1 MRNIFLLVIF
11 TGLFNLY
18 SFDIDVE
25 KIFSQKD
32 KEAVLKGEIITRR
45 YMKYNPAN
53 LNTHSK
59 IDVPKTEF
67 TNEDYTGYEVIIDE
81 KAFIPYEIKNESDL
95 LKIFNI
101 INNVSLAKGM
111 KYYSNRAG
119 EVLEFILESYMVEG
133 ENKFKKIDDPVY
145 NKVQQKT
152 EAYFYQKDNRFG
164 KLFYKKTV
172 YNEGNNFY
180 IITECLDPIFFIVPL
195 NKKGDY
201 KVISYFIYNPENKGY
216 FYYALLTTRIRNDF
230 ILQKG
235 YTNATLFS
243 SRLRAVTVHFA
254 KLIGLD
260 WYNKLKE

>member
-1 MRNIFLLVIF
+1 MKRIFLIYIMITLFNIYPFDINLDKIF
-11 TGLFNLY
+11 TQN
-18 SFDIDVE
+18 
-25 KIFSQKD
+25 D
-32 KEAVLKGEIITRR
+32 KERILKGEIITRR

-53 LNTHSK
+53 LNTHEK
-59 IDVPKTEF
+59 IDIPITEF
-67 TNEDYTGYEVIIDE
+67 TKEDYSLYEVIIDE
-81 KAFIPYEIKNESDL
+81 RAFIPYEIKNNSDL

-119 EVLEFILESYMVEG
+119 EVLEFILDSYMVEG
-133 ENKFKKIDDPVY
+133 DNRFKKVDDPIY
-145 NKVQQKT
+145 KEIKT
-152 EAYFYQKDNRFG
+152 PIESYFYQKDNRFG
-164 KLFYKKTV
+164 KLFYKKIV

-180 IITECLDPIFFIVPL
+180 IITECLDPIVFIVPL

-201 KVISYFIYNPENKGY
+201 KVISYFIYDKEKKGY
-216 FYYALLTTRIRNDF
+216 FYYSLLITRIRNDF

-260 WYNKLKE
+260 WSNKLKE